1 MEHDSSLDF
10 SPELL
15 KKLII
20 KSAGI
25 IEEWYATGLRNNKI
39 YSNYS
44 PGEIRS
50 IFDEEMPVE
59 HGDPEHLL
67 EIIRKDVFRTSNF
80 NPSPN
85 YYGYITGGGNHAS
98 IVAELLRAS
107 LNQNNLKW
115 HSAPANSE
123 IEKIVIKWICQFI
136 GYPEDA
142 GGVLVSGGS
151 VANFLNLAVM
161 RKTMCPGDIS
171 NEGLYGGTRI
181 TVYVSEEGHSSIDKA
196 MDMLGLGKNYLRKIQ
211 VDEDMRINTQILEE
225 TIRKDKKSGL
235 MPACIIGIAGTT
247 NNGAVDP
254 LKELGDIAGKYNMW
268 YMVDGAYGLPAAGT
282 KMCKDMF
289 EGFEM
294 ADSLLVNPHK
304 WFFVPF
310 EASCVIVKNK
320 KLLRDTFSLVPDYL
334 RDTGRE
340 DERDDLMNYN
350 LQLTKDFKALK
361 VWMTFKTYGA
371 DKLKRAIENDCKLAR
386 YAGELIEKAGDF
398 ELMAPIP
405 LSIVCFRYTGRKGE
419 FAANENM
426 LDRINEQI
434 LKGIEKDGRIFFAG
448 TRIRGKVSLRINL
461 TNHRRTKEDIV
472 FLFNVLREIAYKN
485 IYNK

>member
-1 MEHDSSLDF
+1 MGTDSSLDF

-20 KSAGI
+20 RSAGI
-25 IEEWYATGLRNNKI
+25 IEEWYASGLRNSKI
-39 YSNYS
+39 YRDYS
-44 PGEIRS
+44 PREIRS
-50 IFDEEMPVE
+50 LFDEEMPLE
-59 HGDPEHLL
+59 GADPEHLL
-67 EIIRKDVFRTSNF
+67 EIIRKDVFKTSNF

-98 IVAELLRAS
+98 IVAELLRVS

-136 GYPEDA
+136 NYPEDA

-161 RKTMCPGDIS
+161 RKTMCPDDVSG
-171 NEGLYGGTRI
+171 EGLYGGTPMS
-181 TVYVSEEGHSSIDKA
+181 VYVSEQGHSSIDKA
-196 MDMLGLGKNYLRKIQ
+196 MDMLGLGKNYLRKIR
-211 VDEDMRINTQILEE
+211 VNGDMRIDTRMLEE
-225 TIRKDKKSGL
+225 TIIKDKEAGL

-254 LKELGDIAGKYNMW
+254 LKKLGNIAGKYNMW

-282 KMCKDMF
+282 KMCSQLF
-289 EGFEM
+289 EGYEM
-294 ADSLLVNPHK
+294 ADSLLINPHK

-334 RDTGRE
+334 RDTGE
-340 DERDDLMNYN
+340 ENERDDLMNYN

-361 VWMTFKTYGA
+361 VWMTFKSYGA
-371 DKLKRAIENDCKLAR
+371 GRLRAAIENDCKLAQ

-405 LSIVCFRYTGRKGE
+405 LSIVCFRYTGRNGE
-419 FAANENM
+419 FLGDEKM
-426 LDRINEQI
+426 LDRVNEKI
-434 LKGIEKDGRIFFAG
+434 LRGIEKDGRIFFAG
-448 TRIRGKVSLRINL
+448 TRIRGKTSLRINL
-461 TNHRRTKEDIV
+461 TNHRRNKEDID
-472 FLFNVLREIAYKN
+472 FLFKVLREIADIN

>member
-25 IEEWYATGLRNNKI
+25 IEEWYANGLRNSKI

-50 IFDEEMPVE
+50 LFDEEMPVK
-59 HGDPEHLL
+59 GADPEQLL

-98 IVAELLRAS
+98 IIAELLKTS

-123 IEKIVIKWICQFI
+123 IEKIVVKWICQFI

-161 RKTMCPGDIS
+161 RKTMCRGDIS

-181 TVYVSEEGHSSIDKA
+181 TVYVSEQGHSSIDKA
-196 MDMLGLGKNYLRKIQ
+196 MDMLGLGKNYLRKIP
-211 VDEDMRINTQILEE
+211 VDDDMRINTKILEE
-225 TIRKDKKSGL
+225 TIGKDKKDGL

-254 LKELGDIAGKYNMW
+254 LKELGNLAGKYNMW
-268 YMVDGAYGLPAAGT
+268 YMSIMRY
-282 KMCKDMF
+282 CK
-289 EGFEM
+289 
-294 ADSLLVNPHK
+294 K
-304 WFFVPF
+304 
-310 EASCVIVKNK
+310 
-320 KLLRDTFSLVPDYL
+320 
-334 RDTGRE
+334 
-340 DERDDLMNYN
+340 
-350 LQLTKDFKALK
+350 
-361 VWMTFKTYGA
+361 
-371 DKLKRAIENDCKLAR
+371 
-386 YAGELIEKAGDF
+386 
-398 ELMAPIP
+398 
-405 LSIVCFRYTGRKGE
+405 
-419 FAANENM
+419 
-426 LDRINEQI
+426 
-434 LKGIEKDGRIFFAG
+434 
-448 TRIRGKVSLRINL
+448 
-461 TNHRRTKEDIV
+461 
-472 FLFNVLREIAYKN
+472 
-485 IYNK
+485 

>member
-1 MEHDSSLDF
+1 MEQDSSLDF
-10 SPELL
+10 SPGLL

-25 IEEWYATGLRNNKI
+25 IEEWYENGIRNSKI
-39 YSNYS
+39 YRNYS
-44 PGEIRS
+44 PCEIRRL
-50 IFDEEMPVE
+50 FDEEMPLE
-59 HGDPEHLL
+59 GEDPEKLL
-67 EIIRKDVFRTSNF
+67 EIIRKDIFETSNF

-85 YYGYITGGGNHAS
+85 YYAYITGGGNHAS
-98 IVAELLRAS
+98 IVAELLRTS

-136 GYPEDA
+136 NYPEDA

-171 NEGLYGGTRI
+171 NEGMYSRTPIG
-181 TVYVSEEGHSSIDKA
+181 VYVSEQGHSSIDKA
-196 MDMLGLGKNYLRKIQ
+196 MDMLGLGKKYLRKIP
-211 VDEDMRINTQILEE
+211 VDGDLRINTKILED
-225 TIRKDKKSGL
+225 TILADKKSGII
-235 MPACIIGIAGTT
+235 PACVIGIAGTT

-254 LKELGDIAGKYNMW
+254 LKELGHIAARHNMW

-282 KMCKDMF
+282 KMLSHLFD
-289 EGFEM
+289 GFEM
-294 ADSLLVNPHK
+294 ADSLLINPHK

-310 EASCVIVKNK
+310 EASCVLVKNK

-334 RDTGRE
+334 RDTGE
-340 DERDDLMNYN
+340 ENERDDLMNYN

-361 VWMTFKTYGA
+361 IWMTFKTYGA
-371 DKLKRAIENDCKLAR
+371 EKLRKAIENDCNLAQ
-386 YAGELIEKAGDF
+386 YAGKVIEESPDF
-398 ELMAPIP
+398 ELMAPVP
-405 LSIVCFRYTGRKGE
+405 LSIVCFRYTGRNGE
-419 FAANENM
+419 FRGDEQR
-426 LDRINEQI
+426 LDMINEQM
-434 LKGIEKDGRIFFAG
+434 LNGIEKDGRIFFAG
-448 TRIRGKVSLRINL
+448 TRIRGKTSLRINL
-461 TNHRRTKEDIV
+461 TNHRRKREDID
-472 FLFNVLREIAYKN
+472 FLFRVLREIAYKN

>member
-1 MEHDSSLDF
+1 METDSSLDF
-10 SPELL
+10 TPELL

-20 KSAGI
+20 RSADI
-25 IEEWYATGLRNNKI
+25 IEEWYTNGIRNSKI
-39 YSNYS
+39 YRDFS
-44 PGEIRS
+44 PSEIRKL
-50 IFDEEMPVE
+50 FDEPMPVGGSE
-59 HGDPEHLL
+59 PEKLL

-98 IVAELLRAS
+98 IIAELLKSS

-136 GYPEDA
+136 NYPDDA

-161 RKTMCPGDIS
+161 RKVMCPGDIS
-171 NEGLYGGTRI
+171 NDGLYGGTRI
-181 TVYVSEEGHSSIDKA
+181 TVYVSEQGHSSIDKA
-196 MDMLGLGKNYLRKIQ
+196 MDMLGLGKNYLRKIPA
-211 VDEDMRINTQILEE
+211 DDNLRINTKILED
-225 TIRKDKKSGL
+225 TIMEDRQAGL

-254 LKELGDIAGKYNMW
+254 LKELGNIASKYNMW

-282 KMCKDMF
+282 KLAGHLF

-294 ADSLLVNPHK
+294 ADSLLINPHK
-304 WFFVPF
+304 WFFIPF

-320 KLLRDTFSLVPDYL
+320 KLLRDTFSLIPDYL
-334 RDTGRE
+334 RGGQEET
-340 DERDDLMNYN
+340 ERDDLMNYN

-361 VWMTFKTYGA
+361 VWMAFKTYGA
-371 DKLKRAIENDCKLAR
+371 EKLKLAIENDCRLAQ
-386 YAGELIEKAGDF
+386 YARELIIESDDF
-398 ELMAPIP
+398 ELMAPVP
-405 LSIVCFRYTGRKGE
+405 LSIVCFRYTGKKGRYAGDE
-419 FAANENM
+419 KK
-426 LDRINEQI
+426 LDLVNEQI
-434 LKGIEKDGRIFFAG
+434 LEGIEKDGRIFFAG
-448 TRIRGKVSLRINL
+448 TKIRRKTCLRINL
-461 TNHRRTKEDIV
+461 TNHRRIKEDIDI
-472 FLFNVLREIAYKN
+472 LFKVLREIVDKTL
-485 IYNK
+485 K

>member
-25 IEEWYATGLRNNKI
+25 IEEWYANGLRNSKI

-50 IFDEEMPVE
+50 LFDEEMPVK
-59 HGDPEHLL
+59 GADPEQLL

-98 IVAELLRAS
+98 IIAELLKTS

-123 IEKIVIKWICQFI
+123 IEKIVVKWICQFI

-161 RKTMCPGDIS
+161 RKTMCRGDIS

-181 TVYVSEEGHSSIDKA
+181 TVYVSEQGHSSIDKA
-196 MDMLGLGKNYLRKIQ
+196 MDMLGLGKNYLRKIP
-211 VDEDMRINTQILEE
+211 VDDDMRINTKILEE
-225 TIRKDKKSGL
+225 TIGKDKKDGL

-254 LKELGDIAGKYNMW
+254 LKELGNLAGKYNMW
-268 YMVDGAYGLPAAGT
+268 YMIDGAYGLPAAGT
-282 KMCKDMF
+282 KMYSPLF
-289 EGFEM
+289 EGYEI
-294 ADSLLVNPHK
+294 ADSLLINPHK

-334 RDTGRE
+334 RDTGE
-340 DERDDLMNYN
+340 DSERDDLMNYN

-371 DKLKRAIENDCKLAR
+371 GKLRGAIENDCKLAQ
-386 YAGELIEKAGDF
+386 YAGDLIEKARDF
-398 ELMAPIP
+398 ELMAPVP
-405 LSIVCFRYTGRKGE
+405 LSIVCFRYTGRNGE
-419 FAANENM
+419 FTGDEKM
-426 LDRINEQI
+426 LDTVNEQI
-434 LKGIEKDGRIFFAG
+434 LRGIEKDGRIFFAG
-448 TRIRGKVSLRINL
+448 TRIRGKTSLRINL
-461 TNHRRTKEDIV
+461 TNHRRNKEDID
-472 FLFNVLREIAYKN
+472 FLLKVLREIANKN
-485 IYNK
+485 IYRK

>member
-1 MEHDSSLDF
+1 MNTGNTLDF

-20 KSAGI
+20 RSADI
-25 IEEWYATGLRNNKI
+25 IEEWYSKATRDYRI
-39 YSNYS
+39 YQDYTPS
-44 PGEIRS
+44 EIREL
-50 IFDEEMPVE
+50 FDKPLPAE
-59 HGDPEHLL
+59 GTDPEYLL

-98 IVAELLRAS
+98 IIAELLKTS

-123 IEKIVIKWICQFI
+123 MEKIVIKWICQFI
-136 GYPEDA
+136 NYPDDA

-161 RKTMCPGDIS
+161 RKVMSPEDIS
-171 NEGLYGGTRI
+171 NKGVYDSTRL
-181 TVYVSEEGHSSIDKA
+181 TVYVSDQGHSSIDKA
-196 MDMLGLGKNYLRKIQ
+196 MDMLGLGKKYLRKIPT
-211 VDEDMRINTQILEE
+211 DNKLRINTSILAD
-225 TIRKDKKSGL
+225 TIEIDRAEGL
-235 MPACIIGIAGTT
+235 RPACIIGIAGTT

-254 LKELGDIAGKYNMW
+254 LRELGNIAGNYNMW

-282 KMCKDMF
+282 EPGKKLF

-294 ADSLLVNPHK
+294 ADSLLINPHK
-304 WFFVPF
+304 WFYVPF

-334 RDTGRE
+334 GRGQE
-340 DERDDLMNYN
+340 ETERDDLMNYN

-361 VWMTFKTYGA
+361 VWMTFSTYGA
-371 DKLKRAIENDCKLAR
+371 DKLKKAIENDCMLAR
-386 YAGELIEKAGDF
+386 YAGEIIEESDDF
-398 ELMAPIP
+398 ELLAPIP
-405 LSIVCFRYTGRKGE
+405 LSIVCFRYTGKKGKH
-419 FAANENM
+419 AGNEKM
-426 LDRINEQI
+426 LEEVNERI
-434 LKGIEKDGRIFFAG
+434 LYGIEKDGRIFFAG
-448 TRIRGKVSLRINL
+448 TKINGRTSLRINL
-461 TNHRRTKEDIV
+461 TNHRRTKKDIDY
-472 FLFNVLREIAYKN
+472 LFTVIREIASEIK
-485 IYNK
+485 I